1 MSLTRRA
8 ALTSLALVAATLG
21 TGCAAGGEE
30 EQPKTAAAPAAD
42 TTRTVERTRVEV
54 VEGLG
59 KAGSFDPAA
68 IYERLSPGVVTVISQ
83 FEGEDGGSGG
93 LPGQPQEDNGARGL
107 GSGFVI
113 DPQGFVATNA
123 HVVTMGE
130 QPPLKRADSVWVE
143 FGDGNRV
150 PARIVGDDPNADVAL
165 LKLDPKGLD
174 LTPLKL
180 GSTEGLKVGDPV
192 AAIGSP
198 FGERRSL
205 SVGVVSALDRNI
217 QSLNAQYSI
226 GDALQTDAAIN
237 QGNSGGPLLD
247 EKGEVIGINSQI
259 KSSSGGGEGVGFAVN
274 VATVK
279 RSVEQLRASGRVE
292 YGYLGVS
299 SAALYPQLAEFLD
312 IDAKSGA
319 VVGGVEPGSPA
330 QKAGIEAGDEETEFQ
345 GQPVTRDGDVIIAV
359 DGRPLAQQVDLADAV
374 SVKQPGQAVK
384 LDVLREGRRR
394 TVEVRLGERPVRGSS
409 GG

>member
-1 MSLTRRA
+1 MNRARVGRSL
-8 ALTSLALVAATLG
+8 LALATTAMIG
-21 TGCAAGGEE
+21 TGCAAGDEE
-30 EQPKTAAAPAAD
+30 EPKAAAAPRAD
-42 TTRTVERTRVEV
+42 TTRTVERTRVQV

-59 KAGSFDPAA
+59 KSGAFDPAA
-68 IYERLSPGVVTVISQ
+68 IYERLSPGVITVISQ
-83 FEGEDGGSGG
+83 FEGEGGGSGG
-93 LPGQPQEDNGARGL
+93 LLGQGQEDNRARGL

-113 DPQGFVATNA
+113 DSQGFVATNA

-150 PARIVGDDPNADVAL
+150 PARIIGDDPNADVAL
-165 LKLDPKGLD
+165 LKLDPEGLD

-180 GSTEGLKVGDPV
+180 GSTQGLRVGDPV

-205 SVGVVSALDRNI
+205 SVGVISAIDRNI

-247 EKGEVIGINSQI
+247 QKGEVIGINSQI

-274 VATVK
+274 VSTVK
-279 RSVEQLRASGRVE
+279 RSVEQLRTTGRVE

-312 IDAKSGA
+312 VDAESGA
-319 VVGGVEPGSPA
+319 VVGRVEPGSPA
-330 QKAGIEAGDEETEFQ
+330 EKAGIEPGDEETEFQ
-345 GQPVTRDGDVIIAV
+345 GQPVTRGGDVIVAV
-359 DGRPLAQQVDLADAV
+359 NGRPLAQQVDLADAV
-374 SVKQPGQAVK
+374 SVERPGELVK
-384 LDVLREGRRR
+384 LEVLRDGRRR
-394 TVEVRLGERPVRGSS
+394 TVEVRLGERPVRRPS